1 MKKFLILICLFMIS
15 LSLFAVEADITVR
28 GSVEKIDGSFIT
40 VIIDNKKEVFKLAP
54 KWYLMENGYMVKEG
68 ETVNIRYRKVNNV
81 NSVTEVVKN
90 KRVYKF
96 TDKKGE
102 FLWKRGGIG
111 GKEEDATAKVWNVSD
126 STSGV
131 VSTGG
136 GQIGPNSGPLNISTG
151 GQTGPQY
158 IKPIDGGKV
167 NDFGREGGKV
177 NDFGKDGGGRERRD
191 IGELQGRER

>member
-126 STSGV
+126 
-131 VSTGG
+131 
-136 GQIGPNSGPLNISTG
+136 
-151 GQTGPQY
+151 
-158 IKPIDGGKV
+158 
-167 NDFGREGGKV
+167 
-177 NDFGKDGGGRERRD
+177 
-191 IGELQGRER
+191 